1 LRRFGNLL
9 TLGAALKTMAL
20 AQLALV
26 IIAALGLAACVPS
39 KTTQVEALQ
48 GAQALPVV
56 VREDATNLHD
66 QIGQDKEGED
76 VNISKKLSEL
86 QAQSNT
92 SKDASKDD
100 LKQKLSPESYYV
112 TQECGTEPAFNN
124 AYWNN
129 HEPGIYVDVVSGK
142 PLFSSTDKF
151 DSGSGWPSFTKPL
164 SNDAV
169 VEKEDSSFGMRRIE
183 VRSADADSH
192 LGHVFPDG
200 PDPTGLRYCI
210 NSAALRFIP
219 VQDLEK
225 EGYGEYLKLFPEYVA
240 QRDGQTKKAS
250 QSGQI
255 DPHNQNDPSEQGGE
269 KDATAHREVAVFAAG
284 CFWGTEEYFRR
295 LPGVIS
301 TTVGYCGGTLA
312 NPTYEQVCTDT
323 TGHAE
328 SLKIEFDPAVISYKD
343 LLRHFFRMHDPT
355 QLNRQGND
363 FGTQYR
369 SVIFYQSEEQRKIAQ
384 DVIASLTA
392 SKRYKKP
399 IVTELLPA
407 MPFYPAEDYHQ
418 DYLQK
423 HPGGYCHVN
432 LSLASQP
439 LE

>member
-1 LRRFGNLL
+1 MLRMGGFSLRR
-9 TLGAALKTMAL
+9 GAVSSIRALMLCMVVA
-20 AQLALV
+20 
-26 IIAALGLAACVPS
+26 IAVLGLVACAPS
-39 KTTQVEALQ
+39 SKSSQVA
-48 GAQALPVV
+48 
-56 VREDATNLHD
+56 
-66 QIGQDKEGED
+66 QDKEGED

-100 LKQKLSPESYYV
+100 LKQKLSPEAYHV

-255 DPHNQNDPSEQGGE
+255 DPHNQNDPSGQGGE

-432 LSLASQP
+432 LSLASKP

>member
-1 LRRFGNLL
+1 MSGGFGRLL
-9 TLGAALKTMAL
+9 QILHRQKAAAPAGTSILCLVIAVAALNF
-20 AQLALV
+20 V
-26 IIAALGLAACVPS
+26 ACAPS
-39 KTTQVEALQ
+39 ST
-48 GAQALPVV
+48 PS
-56 VREDATNLHD
+56 
-66 QIGQDKEGED
+66 QIVQNKEGED

-86 QAQSNT
+86 QGKSN
-92 SKDASKDD
+92 SSNDE

-129 HEPGIYVDVVSGK
+129 HEAGIYVDIVSGK

-164 SNDAV
+164 STDAV

-200 PDPTGLRYCI
+200 PNPTGLRYCI

-219 VQDLEK
+219 VHDLEK
-225 EGYGEYLKLFPEYVA
+225 EGYGEYLKLFPEYAA

-250 QSGQI
+250 QSGQT
-255 DPHNQNDPSEQGGE
+255 DPSGQGGE
-269 KDATAHREVAVFAAG
+269 KETGAHREMAVFAAG

-328 SLKIEFDPAVISYKD
+328 SLKIEFDPATISYKD

-369 SVIFYQSEEQRKIAQ
+369 SVIFFQSEEQRKIAQ
-384 DVIASLTA
+384 EVIDSLTA

-407 MPFYPAEDYHQ
+407 MPFYPAEYYHQ

>member
-1 LRRFGNLL
+1 MGGGFGWLLQLLHRRKV
-9 TLGAALKTMAL
+9 AASAGTTILC
-20 AQLALV
+20 LV
-26 IIAALGLAACVPS
+26 IAIVALSFVACAPS
-39 KTTQVEALQ
+39 SKSSQVA
-48 GAQALPVV
+48 
-56 VREDATNLHD
+56 
-66 QIGQDKEGED
+66 QDKEGED

-86 QAQSNT
+86 QGKSNE
-92 SKDASKDD
+92 SNDE

-129 HEPGIYVDVVSGK
+129 HEPGIYVDIVSGK

-164 SNDAV
+164 STDAV

-200 PDPTGLRYCI
+200 PNPTGLRYCI

-225 EGYGEYLKLFPEYVA
+225 EGYGEYLKLFPEYAAHAA
-240 QRDGQTKKAS
+240 QAKKAS
-250 QSGQI
+250 QSNQTGQT
-255 DPHNQNDPSEQGGE
+255 DPNGQTDPSGQGGD
-269 KDATAHREVAVFAAG
+269 KDPAARREVAVFAAG

-328 SLKIEFDPAVISYKD
+328 SLKIEFDPATISYKD

-369 SVIFYQSEEQRKIAQ
+369 SVIFYQSEEQRKTAQ
-384 DVIASLTA
+384 EVIDSLTA
-392 SKRYKKP
+392 SKKYKKP